1 MDGQTIGQVT
11 GEFVDGQTIGQLAG
25 ASCSFMHAYAL
36 SLLQRRCRCIIVV
49 GGRYLMRST
58 LFFKQG
64 LLLLM
69 VTMGQ
74 VIRAARY
81 DRAANESN
89 AISKLAH
96 VLNSSTRILL
106 S

>member
-1 MDGQTIGQVT
+1 
-11 GEFVDGQTIGQLAG
+11 
-25 ASCSFMHAYAL
+25 
-36 SLLQRRCRCIIVV
+36 
-49 GGRYLMRST
+49 MRFT

-69 VTMGQ
+69 ITMGQ

-89 AISKLAH
+89 TIRKMYCVH
-96 VLNSSTRILL
+96 RQ
-106 S
+106 